1 MMEWGWWVLL
11 ALPVVGMVTLA
22 GCGLLDMAE
31 QGVRWWRSR
40 RRVRSSDSAR

>member
-11 ALPVVGMVTLA
+11 ALPVLGMVGLA

-31 QGVRWWRSR
+31 EGGRWLLR
-40 RRVRSSDSAR
+40 RRIPGSASAR